1 MREYNYSIAIGM
13 PVYGVEKYI
22 RKSILSALNQETSIN
37 YEILVID
44 DCGTDH
50 SMDIIRECK
59 ESHPKGDII
68 RIIKQPHNMGC
79 WAARNRILD
88 EVNCKYLLFMDPDD
102 YLSPDALNKLYQA
115 AEENNAEAVY
125 GSVVSVDEKDN
136 PVVFSIGD
144 MKLPNLVL
152 IGENKLAE
160 YANKSVRPSLY
171 NFIWNVLLRTDF
183 LKEKGLRFK
192 ETRFADDILFE
203 TDMQPLIKR
212 AVLLSNDTYFYV
224 LRPGSLSNYQKRDYI
239 GLDEIKQYI
248 KVYSYL
254 KEQTKELKEKSYY
267 EARCTKVMKY
277 MFHIVCGAL
286 KNKQKIHP
294 KLTNHIIRDAMI
306 HPVSF
311 NNIIKFKRYKLIN
324 IGFWLLGVLPP
335 GLSVSSI
342 IIIAKW
348 KHLI

>member
-1 MREYNYSIAIGM
+1 M